1 METFYENNQMPLDKT
16 DLPEVISGNL
26 RKSSYIISVKLWHVS
41 FFGFL
46 NAMFTFLCGGLFV
59 IVMGLAL
66 IQLLWI
72 YLAYLSHA
80 MMSKNDLR
88 VERNEAWKFFGIIV
102 KIFIRIIRCSKN
114 ANNIWMLGKN
124 NFDSFEGL
132 SVVSDT
138 GKSSLL
144 QFRIAAQTETVL
156 H

>member
-1 METFYENNQMPLDKT
+1 
-16 DLPEVISGNL
+16 
-26 RKSSYIISVKLWHVS
+26 
-41 FFGFL
+41 
-46 NAMFTFLCGGLFV
+46 MFTFLCGGLFV
-59 IVMGLAL
+59 IIIGLAL

-88 VERNEAWKFFGIIV
+88 VERNEAWKIFGIIV
-102 KIFIRIIRCSKN
+102 KIFIRIIRCSKNNGNPYSKN

-132 SVVSDT
+132 SVASDT

-144 QFRIAAQTETVL
+144 QFRIAAQTEAVL